1 MRKIFTLG
9 LTLCFSLSGLWAQ
22 TLAPRELR
30 LQLPGRNIPLAKDKV
45 MLRQE
50 LQDGLKEKG
59 SVQLYLH
66 FDRPPD
72 RKLLT
77 AVGISLEWPVQANV
91 YLAVCTSAILPETT
105 GIDGWAVVAPTDK
118 IHPML
123 QPRGNYG
130 AGLQTVLISVLKGTS
145 EAELREKLSAY
156 GLHPD
161 AQQSW
166 RAQDLWQVSLAADQ
180 LAALATEPFVRFINP
195 LFTPQTLNNQ
205 AIGFTNAQLMHQP
218 VALGGRDL
226 HGEGV
231 TIGVGDNSDPD
242 HIDYIDRI
250 RSFNP
255 IITTTHAFHTTG
267 TTAGNGIRDERYKG
281 FAPRADLVE
290 DFFSQ
295 IIANGATYNQDFGM
309 VTSNNSYGNIL
320 GDCSYAGTYDVYT
333 QYCDQQMRDMPELLT
348 IFAAGN
354 DGKMTCSPYPTGY
367 ATVAGSYQ
375 VSKNVL
381 TVGDIGKTPLLEHLT
396 SARGPVKDGRLK
408 PEITAVG
415 LNVIS
420 TIDNNNYQTNSGTSI
435 ACPNVTGAAALLY
448 QRYRQ
453 LHSGTNPK
461 SALVKALLMNGA
473 TDLDIP
479 GPDFRYGFGLMNV
492 GHSLTMMEGNQYFSG
507 TINTTQ
513 EQSFTVNIPA
523 GISKARIML
532 YWNDPAAAPLSASNL
547 INDLDLTVTTPSSAT
562 VLPLVLN
569 SAPGQVTVPAAPG
582 VDRRNNVEQ
591 VTLDNPAAGAYT
603 VKVKGFNVPEI
614 NQEFF
619 VAYDFIP
626 DGVTLQYP
634 FGGEAIDAADSMRIY
649 WEASAGADPFTLSYS
664 TDNGGSW
671 NTIANNIGAGIRN
684 YVWYPPAGIASSQ
697 CLVKVQRSNTAQQSQ
712 SRAFT
717 MAGRP
722 VATLNPQS
730 EQCPGAIKI
739 SWNAI
744 VGAGGYRI
752 YKKSGVDMIPLT
764 TVTATSYTY
773 TGLDPDSVYWVAVAP
788 LINGSTGI
796 RSVAIN
802 RRPSDGQC
810 TGTTIHGDLRLARI
824 QAPGSGRQF
833 TASSLGA
840 AQPLV
845 VLISNL
851 DDQMA
856 NQYRVAYQLNGGAW
870 QSQVYTDPISPAGNR
885 QITLGNIDL
894 SAVGSYQLRVAVS
907 NLALADPVAV
917 NDTAVISIKQIAN
930 PVMNLSNGYDE
941 GFEATGSQSVTG
953 RSIMGIDG
961 ADKWDFTQSKPKGR
975 LQTFV
980 NSAVT
985 ISGNRSVSMDNA
997 GNQMYD
1003 IAGSSYNTLTGTFNL
1018 SQYTTSNW
1026 EVRCEFDYLLHGV
1039 PKFDTGNKVWVRGS
1053 ENDPWLPLLDYQI
1066 DTNNLGMVYHSGSL
1080 SLTDVLSAG
1089 GQNFSSGT
1097 QIRFTQ
1103 YDTSRIAATYFG
1115 NGFTMDNF
1123 KLYLVTD
1130 DVQLLA
1136 IDSLYHYNCALG
1148 DQVPMKIRVR
1158 NGVNNT
1164 VYNVAVFYQVDGQP
1178 VASGLI
1184 DSIRGKDTASYT
1196 FSQPMNLSATGT
1208 RYNLSAW
1215 IYVATD
1221 TYRLNDSIMNFGV
1234 RNQPVIAAF
1243 PYLQT
1248 FEDNDGNFYAEGRN
1262 SSWAYGTPSSPLINH
1277 AASGAKAWK
1286 TNLSGS
1292 YSRLENAYLY
1302 SPCFD
1307 ISGMAQPML
1316 SFNLATDIEDPDGN
1330 NIFDEAY
1337 VEYSNDGQT
1346 WKRLGASGLG
1356 TNWYDNE
1363 VAQAWAR
1370 SRQDYWHVATI
1381 PLPKDGPVISIRFV
1395 LQSDQG
1401 TEREGI
1407 AVDDIHIYDLQHP
1420 IFDQQQFPVAISKDI
1435 AAGQQADWIS
1445 GTAIGLGLVNGTS
1458 ALGSTTV
1465 QDYKHTQFIND
1476 DSTQYYL
1483 PRNFVVQTAQ
1493 APGDS
1498 VLLRFY
1504 IPDEAMGI
1512 IRDDEQCYSCSKPRE
1527 VQALGITKYDDPDK
1541 TVENNT
1547 LTDNQNGSYTF
1558 IAKEKIRWVPYD
1570 IGYYAE
1576 VKVKSF
1582 SEFWFND
1589 GGPTGDQLLP
1599 ANLFDFVAQHY
1610 GARQALLS
1618 WTSYIDVQTV
1628 RYEVQRADAT
1638 LAFETVATVNA
1649 VGQNGQGYSYID
1661 TPVLN
1666 GPAAYYRIRYTM
1678 QNGRQYVSL
1687 IRRVDWS
1694 DADGS
1699 VIVYPNP
1706 VRNGIL
1712 NLDWFKGTGDGLQW
1726 SLFTSVGQKVYSGYA
1741 NDNNYSGKYS
1751 FDLSKIPLTP
1761 GLYILRVVSGKDKW
1775 EFKVVFQ

>member
-1 MRKIFTLG
+1 MKKTFILG
-9 LTLCFSLSGLWAQ
+9 LTLCLSLGGLRAQPLRSSLETVKLSG
-22 TLAPRELR
+22 RD
-30 LQLPGRNIPLAKDKV
+30 IPLQIDKAA
-45 MLRQE
+45 LRQALQEALSSKE
-50 LQDGLKEKG
+50 LAQ
-59 SVQLYLH
+59 VYLQ
-66 FDRPPD
+66 FDRAPD
-72 RKLLT
+72 YKLLE
-77 AVGISLEWPVQANV
+77 ASGISLQTPIQPNV
-91 YLAVCTSAILPETT
+91 YLAICRSAAFPDAA
-105 GIDGWAVVAPTDK
+105 GIAGWAPVAPADK

-123 QPRGNYG
+123 QPGG
-130 AGLQTVLISVLKGTS
+130 DHDAGQQTVLLSVLKGMS
-145 EAELREKLSAY
+145 ETELREKLAAY

-166 RAQDLWQVSLAADQ
+166 RTQDLWQLTLKADQVAVLAA
-180 LAALATEPFVRFINP
+180 APFIRFINP
-195 LFTPQTLNNQ
+195 LFAPQALNNQ
-205 AIGFTNAQLMHQP
+205 AIGFTNTQAAHQP
-218 VALGGRDL
+218 VAIGGRDL

-231 TIGVGDNSDPD
+231 MIGIGDEADPQ

-255 IITTTHAFHTTG
+255 NTGTTHAFHTTG
-267 TTAGNGIRDERYKG
+267 TTVGNGIRDERYKG
-281 FAPRADLVE
+281 FASRSEAVE

-309 VTSNNSYGNIL
+309 VTSNNSYGNTL

-333 QYCDQQMRDMPELLT
+333 QFADQQMRDIPELLT

-354 DGKMTCSPYPTGY
+354 DGKLTCSPYPTGY

-375 VSKNVL
+375 TAKNVL

-415 LNVIS
+415 FSVIS
-420 TIDNNNYQTNSGTSI
+420 TIDNNNYALNSGTSI
-435 ACPNVTGAAALLY
+435 ACPNVTGASGLLY

-453 LHSGTNPK
+453 LHGGANPK
-461 SALVKALLMNGA
+461 SALIKTLLMNGA

-523 GISKARIML
+523 NTSKAKIML

-547 INDLDLTVTTPSSAT
+547 INDLDITVTTPSAAT

-569 SAPGQVTVPAAPG
+569 PAPGQVATPAAPG
-582 VDRRNNVEQ
+582 IDRRNNVEQ

-626 DGVTLQYP
+626 DGITLQYP
-634 FGGEAIDAADSMRIY
+634 FGGEALDAADSMRIY
-649 WEASAGADPFTLSYS
+649 WEASAGANPFTLSYS

-671 NTIANNIGAGIRN
+671 NTIAGNIGVN
-684 YVWYPPAGIASSQ
+684 THTYTWYPPAGISSNQ
-697 CLVKVQRSNTAQQSQ
+697 CLIRVQRNSTTQQSQ

-722 VATLNPQS
+722 VATLNPQA
-730 EQCPGAIKI
+730 EQCPGSIKI

-744 VGAGGYRI
+744 PGATGYRI
-752 YKKSGVDMIPLT
+752 YRKTGVDMAPLT
-764 TVTATSYTY
+764 IVTGTSYTY
-773 TGLDPDSVYWVAVAP
+773 TGLNPDSTYWVAVAP
-788 LINGSTGI
+788 LINGATGM
-796 RSVAIN
+796 RSLGLD

-810 TGTTIHGDLRLARI
+810 TGTTAHGDLRLASV

-833 TASSLGA
+833 TASSLGT
-840 AQPLV
+840 AQAV
-845 VLISNL
+845 TVLISNL
-851 DDQMA
+851 DNQVA
-856 NQYRVAYQLNGGAW
+856 NQYRIAYQVNGSAW
-870 QSQVYTDPISPAGNR
+870 QSQVYTDPVSAAGDR
-885 QITLGNIDL
+885 QITLGNLDM
-894 SAVGSYQLRVAVS
+894 SAPGTYQIRAAIT
-907 NLALADPVAV
+907 NLALADPVNV
-917 NDTAVISIKQIAN
+917 NDTAVLTVKQVAN
-930 PVMNLSNGYDE
+930 PVMNLSAGYTE
-941 GFEATGSQSVTG
+941 GFEATGAQGVTG
-953 RSIMGIDG
+953 RGLVGIDG
-961 ADKWDFTQSKPKGR
+961 AEKWDFTQSMPKGR

-980 NSAVT
+980 NSAIT
-985 ISGNRSVSMDNA
+985 ISGTRSASMDNA
-997 GNQMYD
+997 GNQAGD

-1039 PKFDTGNKVWVRGS
+1039 PKFDTGNKVWIRGS
-1053 ENDPWLPLLDYQI
+1053 ENDPWLPLLNYRI
-1066 DTNNLGMVYHSGSL
+1066 DTNNLGLVYNSGSI
-1080 SLTDVLSAG
+1080 SLTDVLAAG
-1089 GQNFSSGT
+1089 GQNFSAST

-1103 YDTSRIAATYFG
+1103 YDTSRIAAAYYG
-1115 NGFTMDNF
+1115 NGLTMDNF
-1123 KLYLVTD
+1123 QLYLVTD

-1148 DQVPMKIRVR
+1148 DQVPLKIRVR

-1164 VYNVAVFYQVDGQP
+1164 VYNVGVFYQVNGGA
-1178 VASGLI
+1178 VISGLI
-1184 DSIRGKDTASYT
+1184 DSIQGKDTTSYT
-1196 FSQPMNLSATGT
+1196 FSQPMDLSATAV
-1208 RYNLSAW
+1208 RHNLSTW

-1234 RNQPVIAAF
+1234 RNQPVIATF

-1248 FEDNDGNFYAEGRN
+1248 FEENDGNFYAEGN
-1262 SSWAYGTPSSPLINH
+1262 SSSWAYGTPISPHIDH

-1286 TNLSGS
+1286 TNLNGN
-1292 YSRLENAYLY
+1292 YNRLEVSYLY
-1302 SPCFD
+1302 SPCFE
-1307 ISGMAQPML
+1307 IGSMTQPML
-1316 SFNLATDIEDPDGN
+1316 SFNLATDMEDPDGT
-1330 NIFDEAY
+1330 NIFDVSY
-1337 VEYSNDGQT
+1337 VEYSNDGYT
-1346 WKRLGASGLG
+1346 WKKLGASGQG

-1363 VAQAWAR
+1363 TAQAWAR

-1401 TEREGI
+1401 TEREGVAI
-1407 AVDDIHIYDLQHP
+1407 DDIHIYDLQHP
-1420 IFDQQQFPVAISKDI
+1420 IFDQQAFPDAMSKDI
-1435 AAGQQADWIS
+1435 AAGQQAEWLS
-1445 GTAIGLGLVNGTS
+1445 GNAIGFGLINGVS
-1458 ALGSTTV
+1458 ALGNTQV
-1465 QDYKHTQFIND
+1465 QDYKHAQFIND

-1483 PRNFVVQTAQ
+1483 PKNFVVQTAQ

-1504 IPDEAMGI
+1504 IPDEAMRT
-1512 IRDDEQCYSCSKPRE
+1512 IRDDEQCYSCSKVRE
-1527 VQALGITKYDDPDK
+1527 VQGLGITQYSDPNK
-1541 TVENNT
+1541 SVENNT
-1547 LTDNQNGSYTF
+1547 LADNVNGSYTF
-1558 IAKEKIRWVPYD
+1558 TPKEKIRWIPYD

-1576 VKVKSF
+1576 TKVKSF

-1589 GGPTGDQLLP
+1589 GGPTKDQPLP
-1599 ANLFDFVAQHY
+1599 ANLFDFTAQHY
-1610 GARQALLS
+1610 GARQALLN
-1618 WTSYIDVQTV
+1618 WTSYIDAQTM
-1628 RYEVQRADAT
+1628 RYEIQRADASLSFVTVGT
-1638 LAFETVATVNA
+1638 LNA
-1649 VGQNGQGYSYID
+1649 IGNNGQAYSYID
-1661 TPVLN
+1661 TPLLN

-1678 QNGRQYVSL
+1678 QNGAQYVSL

-1706 VRNGIL
+1706 VRNGVL
-1712 NLDWFKGTGDGLQW
+1712 NLDWFKGTDDELQW
-1726 SLFTSVGQKVYSGYA
+1726 SIYSVVGQKVFSGYA

-1751 FDLSKIPLTP
+1751 FDLSRIPLTP
-1761 GLYILRVVSGKDKW
+1761 GLYVLRVVSGKDKW
-1775 EFKVVFQ
+1775 EFKIVYQ